1 MMFSVWYKDYEHT
14 VYDVEICEYGV
25 AEGIQQSI
33 IPTETYFLIAIDGR
47 FEWVPMSECRAVV

>member
-1 MMFSVWYKDYEHT
+1 MFSVVYRGYIYT

-25 AEGIQQSI
+25 VEGIQQSI
-33 IPTETYFLIAIDGR
+33 IPTETYFLIAIDSR

>member
-1 MMFSVWYKDYEHT
+1 MFSVVYRGYIYT

-25 AEGIQQSI
+25 VEGIQQSI

-47 FEWVPMSECRAVV
+47 FEWVAMSECRAVV

>member
-1 MMFSVWYKDYEHT
+1 MFSVLYKNYVHT

-25 AEGIQQSI
+25 VEGIQQSI

>member
-1 MMFSVWYKDYEHT
+1 MFSVMYRGYIYT

-25 AEGIQQSI
+25 VEGIQQSI